1 MEHKTRITAQEL
13 FDEIVAIIN
22 ENGDVTS
29 GYGLA
34 LDDPSTV
41 AQLIMNLLVEHDLVK
56 L

>member
-1 MEHKTRITAQEL
+1 MNTTTQITAQEL
-13 FDEIVAIIN
+13 HDKILDIIN
-22 ENGDVTS
+22 ENGDVTG

-56 L
+56 M